1 MEIHPQ
7 VPLLAE
13 RGEEILPTVDLNYL
27 KFSIL
32 CLRCDLP
39 SRRNQTLRKAHLG
52 TLLSCSSGVCHSKT
66 PEEINAFNDTQF
78 SLHI

>member
-32 CLRCDLP
+32 CLWCDLP
-39 SRRNQTLRKAHLG
+39 SHRNQTLHKTHLR
-52 TLLSCSSGVCHSKT
+52 TLLSRWCLSFQNTRGNKC
-66 PEEINAFNDTQF
+66 IQ
-78 SLHI
+78 